1 LAWLIPFNQTTE
13 RVITVRHD
21 PGREWSKLNTVG
33 FQDLTSSRSFNNLQ
47 AFLALLE
54 EPE

>member
-1 LAWLIPFNQTTE
+1 MACPSSQTTG

-21 PGREWSKLNTVG
+21 PGREWSKLNTVC
-33 FQDLTSSRSFNNLQ
+33 FQDLTSSGSFNSLQ
-47 AFLALLE
+47 AFFALLE